1 MDLKIDVA
9 EVKKSKIF
17 KLSGSYKGNL
27 DFSDDSLE
35 DCMVDVQY
43 KMADIGKGVYVT
55 GTLHVNVRMV
65 CSRCL
70 NSCEYKDQITL
81 EEVCEYPVK
90 EIDVFDNYFVEEDV
104 LDLKELLRQ
113 KITLLLPLK
122 PLCKTDCKGLCFT
135 CGIDLNEGSC
145 NCKKHDVDP
154 RWARLT
160 EKFDL

>member
-9 EVKKSKIF
+9 EVKKSKIV

-27 DFSDDSLE
+27 DFPDDNLE

-43 KMADIGKGVYVT
+43 KLDNIGNGIYIS
-55 GTLHVNVRMV
+55 GILHVNVKMV

-70 NSCEYKDQITL
+70 TSCEYKDQITL

-90 EIDVFDNYFVEEDV
+90 EEDVFDNYFIEEDI

-113 KITLLLPLK
+113 KINLSLPLK

-135 CGIDLNEGSC
+135 CGIDLNEDSC
-145 NCKKHDVDP
+145 NCKTVEPDP
-154 RWARLT
+154 VWSKLA
-160 EKFDL
+160 EKFNF

>member
-55 GTLHVNVRMV
+55 GTLHVNVKMV

-81 EEVCEYPVK
+81 E
-90 EIDVFDNYFVEEDV
+90 
-104 LDLKELLRQ
+104 
-113 KITLLLPLK
+113 
-122 PLCKTDCKGLCFT
+122 
-135 CGIDLNEGSC
+135 
-145 NCKKHDVDP
+145 
-154 RWARLT
+154 
-160 EKFDL
+160 